1 VRAYNTRVESVPSNV
16 IASTFKFAKAEYFE
30 VEEAEVRAAPAVD
43 FGGTSATG
51 QVPPGSQPPP
61 AVES

>member
-1 VRAYNTRVESVPSNV
+1 VPSNV